1 MGRNIAGAAGVTI
14 VPPGAADV
22 FALFDDE
29 KRFHAGFEEFDAHA
43 NAGKAG
49 ADDEDV
55 DIRGGRGCGRSGD
68 FGHARA
74 ITSLFDSAEE
84 TRARRNA
91 APRGSPL
98 LPALHFRATEHG
110 EDITPLVHSVSPKN

>member
-14 VPPGAADV
+14 VPPGATDA

-29 KRFHAGFEEFDAHA
+29 KRFHAGFEKFDAHT
-43 NAGKAG
+43 NARKAG
-49 ADDEDV
+49 ADDEDI
-55 DIRGGRGCGRSGD
+55 DIGDDRVCGRSGG

-91 APRGSPL
+91 APGGSPL
-98 LPALHFRATEHG
+98 LPALHFRDTDQG
-110 EDITPLVHSVSPKN
+110 EDITPVIH